1 MRLVDDW
8 RNWWKMY
15 SVHALAFL
23 GALGALSDW
32 LPIVREFVPAWVY
45 IAIMVAGIGGRLI
58 NQWWNH
64 AEQQDDG
71 KG

>member
-15 SVHALAFL
+15 SVHALSLL

-32 LPIVREFVPAWVY
+32 LPLVREFVPAWVY
-45 IAIMVAGIGGRLI
+45 IAIMVAGIGGRLLS
-58 NQWWNH
+58 QWS
-64 AEQQDDG
+64 EKEERPDES
-71 KG
+71 